1 MKYYLI
7 GFIGVFGLLIGADAL
22 LEKRKRRKEE

>member
-7 GFIGVFGLLIGADAL
+7 GFFAVFSLMIGADAL
-22 LEKRKRRKEE
+22 LGRSQRRKQK